1 MCIVKANSSSEKV
14 IDTSEAI
21 NTAIHVLPFSLL
33 SKGQF
38 TMLFCVFMYNM
49 AYSGQDGS
57 VGKDVFWRAWWPR
70 KDVIERRKLTPASY
84 SLTSIHTLA
93 HWCTHTR
100 TCVHTH
106 ESIHPHAHTC
116 THMCTHTC
124 EDTHMHT
131 RECAHTCTRV
141 HTHASTHMHTRER
154 AHTHAHVY
162 TREHTHMHIRV
173 HNTHVYT
180 YASAHNAHTRK
191 HTHMHTGTHTH
202 YQ

>member
-1 MCIVKANSSSEKV
+1 M

-38 TMLFCVFMYNM
+38 TMLFCIFMYNM
-49 AYSGQDGS
+49 AYSGQDGL

-70 KDVIERRKLTPASY
+70 KDMIERRKLTPASY

-100 TCVHTH
+100 TRVHTH
-106 ESIHPHAHTC
+106 ERVHPHAHTC

-124 EDTHMHT
+124 EHIH
-131 RECAHTCTRV
+131 AHTW
-141 HTHASTHMHTRER
+141 
-154 AHTHAHVY
+154 AHTHVHVY
-162 TREHTHMHIRV
+162 TREHTRMHIRV
-173 HNTHVYT
+173 HNTRMYT
-180 YASAHNAHTRK
+180 SASADTCTHTQTYTHAHR
-191 HTHMHTGTHTH
+191 HTHTLSVNVTKVWNMA
-202 YQ
+202 

>member
-1 MCIVKANSSSEKV
+1 MYITICIVKANSSSEKV

-21 NTAIHVLPFSLL
+21 NTAIHILPFSLL

-38 TMLFCVFMYNM
+38 TMLFCIFMYNM

-100 TCVHTH
+100 TRVHTH
-106 ESIHPHAHTC
+106 ERVHPHAHTC
-116 THMCTHTC
+116 THTCTHTC
-124 EDTHMHT
+124 EHIHAHTWARTHACTSVHMWTYTHAHTCAQHTHVHICERGHMHT
-131 RECAHTCTRV
+131 HANIHTCTQ
-141 HTHASTHMHTRER
+141 
-154 AHTHAHVY
+154 AHTHTLSVNITKVWNMA
-162 TREHTHMHIRV
+162 
-173 HNTHVYT
+173 
-180 YASAHNAHTRK
+180 
-191 HTHMHTGTHTH
+191 
-202 YQ
+202 